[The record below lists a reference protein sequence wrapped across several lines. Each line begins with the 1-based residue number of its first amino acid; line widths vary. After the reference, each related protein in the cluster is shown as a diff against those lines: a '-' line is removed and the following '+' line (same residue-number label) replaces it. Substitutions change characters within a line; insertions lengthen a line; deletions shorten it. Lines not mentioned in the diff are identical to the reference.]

1 MSVLLIGTALARRA
15 VTDIGDLDPDRSQTR
30 APAHERPRDPAPA
43 GTATV
48 PADTTTV
55 PAAAPAAHRLGG
67 EEHPQHGRTAGVHHG
82 VGDEFGNEQNQRLSE
97 RLVGSD
103 P

>member
-15 VTDIGDLDPDRSQTR
+15 VADIGDLDPDRSQTR
-30 APAHERPRDPAPA
+30 APAHERPWGPAS
-43 GTATV
+43 
-48 PADTTTV
+48 ADTATV

-67 EEHPQHGRTAGVHHG
+67 EEHPQHGRAAGVHHG